1 MENLFQNLGIKSQ
14 NILNLSPRE
23 TYKLCIENNAILV
36 DVREEDLVGMKMF
49 DVPEIIYCPNSI
61 LPENFENL
69 DHEKPLIFAD
79 AAGLKSKEAV
89 IFLIEKGFKNIANMA
104 GGLVEWDRDNL
115 PLNTDKNN
123 RLSGSCMCQLKF
135 REKKNI

>member
-23 TYKLCIENNAILV
+23 TYKLCTENNAILV
-36 DVREEDLVGMKMF
+36 DVREEGLVGMKMF
-49 DVPEIIYCPNSI
+49 EVPDVVYCPNSI
-61 LPENFENL
+61 LSENFEKL
-69 DHEKPLIFAD
+69 DREKPLIFAD
-79 AAGLKSKEAV
+79 AAGLRSKEAV
-89 IFLIEKGFKNIANMA
+89 LFLTEKGFKNIANMA

-115 PLNTDKNN
+115 PLNSDISK

-135 REKKNI
+135 REKK